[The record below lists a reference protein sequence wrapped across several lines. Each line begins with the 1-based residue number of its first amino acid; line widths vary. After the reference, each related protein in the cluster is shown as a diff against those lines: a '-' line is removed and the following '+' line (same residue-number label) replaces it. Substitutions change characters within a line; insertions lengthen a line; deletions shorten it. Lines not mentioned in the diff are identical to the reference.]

1 MVIGDSVVPGL
12 REYKISQQKILRIR
26 TLPSATIADMKF
38 FITPHSRTYPDK
50 TVLRVG
56 TNDAPHATPQ
66 DMFNVIKD
74 LKSFLQKYVPG
85 SKIVISTP
93 VMGVDKANAN
103 DINKRYISLL
113 KEAKVVC
120 IFDHDIAESVID

>member
-12 REYKISQQKILRIR
+12 REYKISQQKSLRIR
-26 TLPSATIADMKF
+26 TLPSATIADMKS

-50 TVLRVG
+50 IVFRVG

-66 DMFNVIKD
+66 DMFNAIKE

-113 KEAKVVC
+113 KEAKVDC
-120 IFDHDIAESVID
+120 IFDNDIAESIID